1 MICNLGPEGGD
12 WAKCRGGISFE
23 FWEGGEDTRKSLV
36 VNFLF
41 LFFLEVMRVRAALSL
56 QQAFRPIPA
65 TNPPRRVRNI
75 RIISNRFEK
84 EQLSVKR
91 PDGGG
96 VGSFRPNYS
105 LEIVIIAKARTSVAL
120 MLQNRR
126 LVRSRLRYRQLIMY
140 KKKERIALWR
150 ESRIDFN

>member
-1 MICNLGPEGGD
+1 MSLPPRGDGAVLLICTLGPEGGD
-12 WAKCRGGISFE
+12 WAKCRGGMSFE

-36 VNFLF
+36 VNFLFLFF

-75 RIISNRFEK
+75 RIISNRCEK

-96 VGSFRPNYS
+96 VVSSQLF
-105 LEIVIIAKARTSVAL
+105 LL
-120 MLQNRR
+120 
-126 LVRSRLRYRQLIMY
+126 RS
-140 KKKERIALWR
+140 
-150 ESRIDFN
+150 